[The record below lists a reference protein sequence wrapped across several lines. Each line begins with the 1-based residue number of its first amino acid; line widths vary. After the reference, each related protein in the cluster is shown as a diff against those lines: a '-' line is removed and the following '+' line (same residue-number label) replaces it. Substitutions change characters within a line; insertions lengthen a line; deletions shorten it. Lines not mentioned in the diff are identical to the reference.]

1 MKRISTFSLILLHT
15 VMTYA
20 VESQDTVET
29 QELQEIIIQAPKVV
43 HKADM
48 DVYHPSQSAVDN
60 SKNGMQ
66 LLSNLMIPSLS
77 VSDALGTIKAAGQSV
92 QVRINGRVA
101 TVAQIKAL
109 LPETIKR
116 VEWIDNPGLRYQG
129 ASYVLNFV
137 VTNPTLGGSL
147 MLQAQ
152 PVLNRKFGYYQADAK
167 FNIGRS
173 QWSVGSYFK
182 LTDLEAH
189 REYKE
194 TFTFP
199 NGESLIRKEMP
210 KDGKAEDT
218 NGTAWISYNYI
229 KPDTTILYLSLQA
242 FRNFSIKELYNG
254 ILSLSNGMGEIDLK
268 DCRGSVG
275 TTPSFS
281 AYLEQHFAN
290 KQTLVIDFGASLYT
304 GHSYSDYIERLP
316 EITDRITDIHTYIK
330 DHNQAYGLE
339 ADYIKKWRN
348 SRITAGIS
356 YKANRNRS
364 EYENLGNT
372 VYHQRQDMVYFFA
385 EYFQRINKVT
395 LTAGLG
401 AQYTSFS
408 FRETGQGR
416 DSWNLRPKATV
427 TYSLNQNHK
436 FRLSFSS
443 WQSAPSLSETNVAPV
458 QVDGFQWNVGNPNLN
473 TSSSYMLSFRYSFNF
488 PRVSS
493 SFGINAFTSPDAIT
507 PYLHWD
513 DNRLITSYENSDG
526 LQNISFWIAPQ
537 IELIPGWLTAS
548 GYVQYRAE
556 RMKGTGYKLYN
567 HDWSWNG
574 SIQLMHWGF
583 TLSANYQRAQRNLW
597 GEKISWGEE
606 FSVIDLSY
614 NLKSWQ
620 FGVGMMMPFGT
631 YDQGSR
637 MLSKWNSN
645 VKHMRINMR
654 MPYISISY
662 NLQWG
667 RQKRGINKLVNANV
681 KVDQSKSTGR

>member
-1 MKRISTFSLILLHT
+1 MKRITAFSLIFLHT
-15 VMTYA
+15 VMVYA
-20 VESQDTVET
+20 VEPQDTVET
-29 QELQEIIIQAPKVV
+29 QELQEIVIQAPKVV
-43 HKADM
+43 RKADM
-48 DVYHPSQSAVDN
+48 DVYHPSKSAVDN

-66 LLSNLMIPSLS
+66 LLSNLMIPSVT

-101 TVAQIKAL
+101 TVDQIKAL
-109 LPETIKR
+109 LPETIKK

-129 ASYVLNFV
+129 ANYVLNFV

-152 PVLNRKFGYYQADAK
+152 PVLNRKFGYYRADAK

-173 QWSVGSYFK
+173 QWSVGGSFK

-194 TFTFP
+194 TFSFP
-199 NGESLIRKEMP
+199 DGESLIRKETP

-229 KPDTTILYLSLQA
+229 KPDTTVLYLSLQA

-254 ILSLSNGMGEIDLK
+254 ILSLSNGMEDIDLT
-268 DCRGSVG
+268 DCSGSVG

-304 GHSYSDYIERLP
+304 GHSYSDYIERSAD
-316 EITDRITDIHTYIK
+316 ITDRITDIHTYIK
-330 DHNQAYGLE
+330 DRNQAYGLE

-348 SRITAGIS
+348 SHFTAGVS
-356 YKANRNRS
+356 YTANRNRS
-364 EYENLGNT
+364 EYANLGGT

-385 EYFQRINKVT
+385 EYFQRINRVT

-401 AQYTSFS
+401 AQYTSFL
-408 FRETGQGR
+408 FRETGQGK

-427 TYSLNQNHK
+427 TYSLNQNHQ

-443 WQSAPSLSETNVAPV
+443 WQSAPSLSETNIAPV
-458 QVDGFQWNVGNPNLN
+458 QVDGFQWNVGNPNLK
-473 TSSSYMLSFRYSFNF
+473 TSSSYMLSFRYSLNF
-488 PRVSS
+488 PRVSG
-493 SFGINAFTSPDAIT
+493 SFGIRAFTSPDAIT
-507 PYLHWD
+507 PYLYWD

-537 IELIPGWLTAS
+537 IEIIPGWLTAS

-574 SIQLMHWGF
+574 SIQLTHWGF
-583 TLSANYQRAQRNLW
+583 TLSAQYQREQRNLW

-606 FSVIDLSY
+606 LSVIDLSY
-614 NLKSWQ
+614 NWKNWQ
-620 FGVGMMMPFGT
+620 FGAGMMMPFGT

-645 VKHMRINMR
+645 VKHLRIDMR

-667 RQKRGINKLVNANV
+667 RQKRGTNKLVNANA
-681 KVDQSKSTGR
+681 KVDQSKAAGR